1 MEYQL
6 WQVCSMGIGDPAM
19 PLVLMERDEN
29 FEKIYTNFLK
39 QVNKNKVPCVIICEK
54 GKDK

>member
-39 QVNKNKVPCVIICEK
+39 QINKNKVPCVIICEK